1 MTLAERTRVM
11 LLYEDILECMDR
23 PIVGGAQ
30 EEEVAP
36 KAKVSPSIA
45 KPSKILIVE
54 SDRSSLESLRE
65 MCAVLGYAADEA
77 ASVADGMAYL
87 ERAKPKCLL
96 LAMMLPDGSG
106 VQILKQ
112 IRERFMP
119 VKVAVMF
126 SSADPREIL
135 DQVNHLRADGLFL
148 RPLNIPSVA
157 SWLWL
162 ANN

>member
-1 MTLAERTRVM
+1 M

-23 PIVGGAQ
+23 PIVGSQQ
-30 EEEVAP
+30 EEEIAP
-36 KAKVSPSIA
+36 KIKVSPSIGA

-54 SDRSSLESLRE
+54 SDRSSLEALRE

-87 ERAKPKCLL
+87 ERARPKCVLL
-96 LAMMLPDGSG
+96 GMMLPDGSG

-112 IRERFMP
+112 VRERFLP
-119 VKVAVMF
+119 IKVAVMF
-126 SSADPREIL
+126 SSADPREML
-135 DQVNHLRADGLFL
+135 DQANQLRADGLFL

>member
-1 MTLAERTRVM
+1 M

-23 PIVGGAQ
+23 PIVGG
-30 EEEVAP
+30 EKDEEVAP
-36 KAKVSPSIA
+36 KTKVSPSVAA

-54 SDRSSLESLRE
+54 SDRSSLEALRE

-77 ASVADGMAYL
+77 ATVADGMAYL
-87 ERAKPKCLL
+87 ERARPKCVL

-106 VQILKQ
+106 VQILRQ
-112 IRERFMP
+112 VRERFLP
-119 VKVAVMF
+119 IKVAMMF
-126 SSADPREIL
+126 SSADPRDML
-135 DQVNHLRADGLFL
+135 DQANQLRADGLFL

>member
-1 MTLAERTRVM
+1 M

-23 PIVGGAQ
+23 PIVGNQLA
-30 EEEVAP
+30 EEVAP
-36 KAKVSPSIA
+36 KTKVSPSIGT

-54 SDRSSLESLRE
+54 SDRSSLEALRE

-77 ASVADGMAYL
+77 ASVADAMAYL
-87 ERAKPKCLL
+87 ERARPKCVLL
-96 LAMMLPDGSG
+96 GMMLPDGSG

-112 IRERFMP
+112 VRERFLP
-119 VKVAVMF
+119 IKVAVMF
-126 SSADPREIL
+126 SSADPRQML
-135 DQVNHLRADGLFL
+135 DEANQLRADGLFL

>member
-1 MTLAERTRVM
+1 M

-23 PIVGGAQ
+23 PHLQGEQ

-36 KAKVSPSIA
+36 KTKVSPSVVS

-54 SDRSSLESLRE
+54 SDPASLESLRE

-77 ASVADGMAYL
+77 STVADGMAYL
-87 ERAKPKCLL
+87 ERARPKCVL
-96 LAMMLPDGSG
+96 LAMMLPDGTG

-112 IRERFMP
+112 VRERFLP
-119 VKVAVMF
+119 IKVAVMF
-126 SSADPREIL
+126 SSTDPRGIL
-135 DQVNHLRADGLFL
+135 DQANQLRADGLFL

>member
-1 MTLAERTRVM
+1 M

-23 PIVGGAQ
+23 PIVGG
-30 EEEVAP
+30 ESDEDVAP
-36 KAKVSPSIA
+36 KTKVAPSISA

-54 SDRSSLESLRE
+54 SDPSSLEALRE

-77 ASVADGMAYL
+77 ASVAEGMAYL
-87 ERAKPKCLL
+87 ERARPKCLL
-96 LAMMLPDGSG
+96 LGMMLPDGSG
-106 VQILKQ
+106 VQILKEV
-112 IRERFMP
+112 RDRFLP
-119 VKVAVMF
+119 IKVAVMF
-126 SSADPREIL
+126 SSADLREIL
-135 DQVNHLRADGLFL
+135 DEVNHLRADGLFL